1 MDLKFTEEQNML
13 RDMTRDL
20 CRDYS
25 GADVVRKM
33 ENDPRGVP
41 AELWQQMQQTG
52 LLGILLP
59 EEHGGLGL
67 NMLDCVVIYE
77 ELGRA
82 LAPGPYFS
90 SSVMCANAI
99 KMSGSEGQRQALLPG
114 IGNGDGII
122 VPAWLEPDNGF
133 GPEGIQLRAT
143 ATSGGYRLNGIK
155 RHVFHAVAAS
165 KLLVLV
171 RSGDATEA
179 VDLLL
184 VDVNAPGV
192 VLEQQKSMASDTQYR
207 VAFNDVEVPARNRVG
222 AEGSGWRTWSAA
234 MYDGIILLAAFAAG
248 GAERAL
254 EITVQYAKDRQQFG
268 KPIGAFQSLAHY
280 MADGTAVVDGAKMLV
295 YEAAWAHANGKSVT
309 RLAPM
314 AKLFACKAFRD
325 VTAMAQQVHGGIG
338 FTLDYDIQL
347 YYRRAKQLQMNWW
360 DGRYLEN
367 LIAADI
373 LDSDLPRTIPDPFTI

>member
-1 MDLKFTEEQNML
+1 MDLKFTDEQNML

-25 GADVVRKM
+25 SPDVVRKM
-33 ENDPRGVP
+33 ENDSVGVP
-41 AELWQQMQQTG
+41 ADLWQQMAQTG

-67 NMLDCVVIYE
+67 NMLDCAVIYE
-77 ELGRA
+77 ELGRT
-82 LAPGPYFS
+82 LTPGPYFP

-99 KMSGSEGQRQALLPG
+99 KKGGSDEQKRMLLPG
-114 IGNGDGII
+114 IGSGETII
-122 VPAWLEPDNGF
+122 VPVWLEPDNGF
-133 GPEGIQLRAT
+133 GAEGVQLRAEST
-143 ATSGGYRLNGIK
+143 ASGYRLNGVK
-155 RHVFHAVAAS
+155 RHVFHAAAAN
-165 KLLVLV
+165 KLLVLA
-171 RSGDATEA
+171 RTGDAVDA

-184 VDVNAPGV
+184 VDPSDPGV
-192 VLEQQKSMASDTQYR
+192 TLEQQKSMASDTQYR
-207 VAFNDVEVPARNRVG
+207 VTFKDVAVPASSRIG
-222 AEGSGWRTWSAA
+222 DKGTGWSTWSAA
-234 MYDGIILLAAFAAG
+234 MYDGIILLAAFATG

-254 EITVQYAKDRQQFG
+254 EMTVQYTKDRQQFG
-268 KPIGAFQSLAHY
+268 KPIGAFQALAHY
-280 MADGTAVVDGAKMLV
+280 MADATAVVDGAKMLV
-295 YEAAWAHANGKSVT
+295 YEAAWAHANGRSVA

-367 LIAADI
+367 LIAADV
-373 LDSDLPRTIPDPFTI
+373 LDSDSQRTVSDPFTV

>member
-1 MDLKFTEEQNML
+1 
-13 RDMTRDL
+13 
-20 CRDYS
+20 
-25 GADVVRKM
+25 
-33 ENDPRGVP
+33 
-41 AELWQQMQQTG
+41 
-52 LLGILLP
+52 
-59 EEHGGLGL
+59 
-67 NMLDCVVIYE
+67 
-77 ELGRA
+77 
-82 LAPGPYFS
+82 
-90 SSVMCANAI
+90 
-99 KMSGSEGQRQALLPG
+99 
-114 IGNGDGII
+114 

-268 KPIGAFQSLAHY
+268 KPIGAGPWH
-280 MADGTAVVDGAKMLV
+280 TA
-295 YEAAWAHANGKSVT
+295 
-309 RLAPM
+309 P
-314 AKLFACKAFRD
+314 
-325 VTAMAQQVHGGIG
+325 
-338 FTLDYDIQL
+338 
-347 YYRRAKQLQMNWW
+347 
-360 DGRYLEN
+360 
-367 LIAADI
+367 
-373 LDSDLPRTIPDPFTI
+373 